1 MEAQTTTQQIT
12 SNNETFIIGSYNGFD
27 ILIRNKDGF
36 INATKLVQQINEME
50 HTKKEL
56 RNITRSP
63 VFIEYK
69 QFLEKIRPFNLNG
82 PLCYL
87 LPASFMNDVRGTYVH
102 KQLLNIICI
111 KSSVKYLHHVSLI
124 MDAINERILATHD
137 ETTSI
142 QEHAEETFNMVIE
155 EQNII
160 IEEQS
165 KEIKQLKPRAVPKDK
180 ETSYILAI
188 ELEDEWQ
195 GKITYQVRRLNKKHL
210 CKKEIN
216 LLKQSVL
223 FFDNL
228 PIAMTTNEKLKEGL
242 QKEFTDIDFFSNKIT
257 VPEADDQK
265 LLDSISRIIEAL
277 YQ

>member
-1 MEAQTTTQQIT
+1 
-12 SNNETFIIGSYNGFD
+12 
-27 ILIRNKDGF
+27 
-36 INATKLVQQINEME
+36 
-50 HTKKEL
+50 
-56 RNITRSP
+56 
-63 VFIEYK
+63 
-69 QFLEKIRPFNLNG
+69 
-82 PLCYL
+82 
-87 LPASFMNDVRGTYVH
+87 
-102 KQLLNIICI
+102 
-111 KSSVKYLHHVSLI
+111 
-124 MDAINERILATHD
+124 MDSINERILATHD

-142 QEHAEETFNMVIE
+142 QEHAEDTFNMVIE

-195 GKITYQVRRLNKKHL
+195 DKITYQVRRLNKKHL

-216 LLKQSVL
+216 LLKQSAL
-223 FFDNL
+223 FVDNL

-242 QKEFTDIDFFSNKIT
+242 KQEFDDIDFFSNKIT

>member
-1 MEAQTTTQQIT
+1 MKTIE
-12 SNNETFIIGSYNGFD
+12 SY
-27 ILIRNKDGF
+27 
-36 INATKLVQQINEME
+36 A
-50 HTKKEL
+50 
-56 RNITRSP
+56 S
-63 VFIEYK
+63 EY
-69 QFLEKIRPFNLNG
+69 
-82 PLCYL
+82 
-87 LPASFMNDVRGTYVH
+87 RGTWIHPKLINYIAIWASP
-102 KQLLNIICI
+102 KYA
-111 KSSVKYLHHVSLI
+111 SVVGEI
-124 MDAINERILATHD
+124 MDAINEHILATHD

-142 QEHAEETFNMVIE
+142 QKHAEDTFNMVIE

-195 GKITYQVRRLNKKHL
+195 GKITYQVRRLNKRHL

-216 LLKQSVL
+216 LLKQSAL

-242 QKEFTDIDFFSNKIT
+242 KQEFDDIDFFSNKIT